1 MMIEL
6 NFEEL
11 PILSDGKAIAG
22 LLEGTA
28 EISGQAWSW
37 SIDEI
42 YLNAYGVKGI
52 DKLKVDRR
60 SSLWPIIANAIEDH
74 FAKQVEREFDAADEA
89 AREQAAELRAEMKRE
104 DRMMGWV

>member
-1 MMIEL
+1 MRIEL

-11 PILSDGKAIAG
+11 PLLSDGKAIAG

-28 EISGQAWSW
+28 EISVQAWSW
-37 SIDEI
+37 SVDEI
-42 YLNAYGVKGI
+42 WLNAYGAKGV

-74 FAKQVEREFDAADEA
+74 CSEQVREEF
-89 AREQAAELRAEMKRE
+89 
-104 DRMMGWV
+104 